1 MGQVCGMCT
10 DARDAPA
17 ELKTPGSHR
26 KERLLRIF
34 ASIDRAHRGRIDKK
48 EVCRFAKA
56 MAISDEKI
64 AELWTALD
72 YNRDGGR
79 SPKKW
84 TRPATRDAALS
95 PTDV

>member
-1 MGQVCGMCT
+1 MGQVIGMCT
-10 DARDAPA
+10 DARDAPT

-79 SPKKW
+79 SPN
-84 TRPATRDAALS
+84 TVDSPSDA
-95 PTDV
+95 